1 MDSRYQ
7 KSFKLNI
14 DQVIFAAPMHR
25 TMSALAR
32 HFGVNVQF
40 LKYRLMKAHK
50 LELVRRIIKHK
61 ES

>member
-14 DQVIFAAPMHR
+14 DQVIFAAPMYR
-25 TMSALAR
+25 TMSALAK

-61 ES
+61 GN

>member
-1 MDSRYQ
+1 V
-7 KSFKLNI
+7 NI
-14 DQVIFAAPMHR
+14 DQVIFTAPMCR

-50 LELVRRIIKHK
+50 LELVKRIIKHK
-61 ES
+61 EN